1 MNKIIKI
8 SAVAAAL
15 FAVTACN
22 KEEPKEQVV
31 APVATQSVLETD
43 EQKAAYAIGVSMAEY
58 LEQSVKKQEEVGVVI
73 DRTLIAKGVT
83 DSLAGKSQLDQQQVK
98 ETLDAFSAKL
108 TKLFEEKSKEAG
120 AKVMAEGQA
129 FLADNAKKEGVT
141 TTETGLQYEVLTEG
155 EGESPLATDKVTVH
169 YKGTLIDGTPFDS
182 SYDRGE
188 PATFPLNGVIA
199 GWTEG
204 VQLMKPGSK
213 FKFTIP
219 SNLAYGERDTP
230 TIPANSTLVF
240 EVELLEVV
248 QADTVT
254 TEAVE

>member
-15 FAVTACN
+15 FAITACGQEA
-22 KEEPKEQVV
+22 KKEQTV
-31 APVATQSVLETD
+31 APVAAQLTLEND
-43 EQKAAYAIGVSMAEY
+43 DQKAAYAIGVSMAEY

-73 DRTLIAKGVT
+73 DRTLIAKGVA
-83 DSLAGKSQLDQQQVK
+83 DSLAGKSQLDKQQVK
-98 ETLDAFSAKL
+98 ETLEAFSKKL
-108 TKLFEEKSKEAG
+108 TELFESQAKEAG
-120 AKVMAEGQA
+120 AKVKAEGQA
-129 FLADNAKKEGVT
+129 YLTENAKKEGVT
-141 TTETGLQYEVLTEG
+141 TTESGLQYEVLTEG
-155 EGESPLATDKVTVH
+155 AGESPSATDKVTVH

-204 VQLMKPGSK
+204 VQLMKPGAK

-219 SNLAYGERDTP
+219 STLAYGERDTP
-230 TIPANSTLVF
+230 TIPANSTLIF

-248 QADTVT
+248 KA
-254 TEAVE
+254 EAAK

>member
-1 MNKIIKI
+1 MNKFIKI

-15 FAVTACN
+15 LAVTACG
-22 KEEPKEQVV
+22 EQVKEQPQAA
-31 APVATQSVLETD
+31 APVAAPLTFETD

-58 LEQSVKKQEEVGVVI
+58 LEQSVKKQEEVGVKI
-73 DRTLIAKGVT
+73 DRTLIAKGVA
-83 DSLAGKSQLDQQQVK
+83 DSLAGKAELDKQQVD
-98 ETLDAFSAKL
+98 ETLEAFSKKL
-108 TKLFEEKSKEAG
+108 SELFEAQAKEAG
-120 AKVMAEGQA
+120 AKVKQA
-129 FLADNAKKEGVT
+129 GDDYLATNAKKEGVVT
-141 TTETGLQYEVLTEG
+141 TASGLQYEVLTQG
-155 EGESPLATDKVTVH
+155 EGDSPLATDKVTVH

-204 VQLMKPGSK
+204 VQLMKPGAK

-248 QADTVT
+248 KAAAQ
-254 TEAVE
+254 